1 MRKCRVIF
9 TVILLTLASMNVMA
23 EWTYISSNNDVDY
36 YVDKTEIRKEGN
48 MVKMWELV
56 DYKLPQKNSAVATY
70 LSARTYSEYDCN
82 EARARIKELSS
93 FRDNMLKGELLETVQ
108 GEGKWSYIPPDTVFK
123 DLWEIACGK
132 K

>member
-1 MRKCRVIF
+1 MSRLLLAIVLSVIS
-9 TVILLTLASMNVMA
+9 TSVMA

-56 DYKLPQKNSAVATY
+56 DYKLPQKDSAVAPY

-93 FRDNMLKGELLETVQ
+93 FRGNMLKGELLQTVQ
-108 GEGKWSYIPPDTVFK
+108 GEGNWSYIPPDTVFK